1 MHTNQLSSV
10 YQYFTM
16 VGMDRTLGQLIREW
30 RERSGMSLAQAAA
43 LVGIGRGHLSQFE
56 TGKIGLPQTDVRR
69 RLAQVLGISHIELL
83 IAAGELSEDEV
94 TAAGVVGKVERR
106 PDDPRHVLHEL
117 VDQINW
123 ERDPTNLANVLGLLR
138 LILDREDAKG
148 GSGLPASAGNLL
160 SE

>member
-1 MHTNQLSSV
+1 MNTQHLSSV
-10 YQYFTM
+10 VLQRTM
-16 VGMDRTLGQLIREW
+16 TSMNKTLGQLIREW

-69 RLAQVLGISHIELL
+69 RLAQCLGISHIELL

-94 TAAGVVGKVERR
+94 TAAGVVGKLERR